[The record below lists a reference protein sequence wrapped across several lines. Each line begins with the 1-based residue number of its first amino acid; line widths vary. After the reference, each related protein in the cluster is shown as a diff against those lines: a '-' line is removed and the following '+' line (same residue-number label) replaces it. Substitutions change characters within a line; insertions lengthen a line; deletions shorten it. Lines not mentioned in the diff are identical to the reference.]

1 MSPSQLE
8 NPPEIDELR
17 CQLEQSESVQLELD
31 RRIFN
36 LKTLYDVSKDIF
48 SSVDS
53 EVILRNFL
61 LMVMGNFGVA
71 EGVVMLF
78 DGQRRETEHFTAV
91 GLQQDDIPTL
101 QQRFATNPFEDSGR
115 QPQDR
120 LHRTAPFS
128 SPIAIP
134 STLSSRLKSIATL
147 PARWGLAPN

>member
-8 NPPEIDELR
+8 NPPEIYELR

-48 SSVDS
+48 SSIDS
-53 EVILRNFL
+53 ETIQRNFL

-78 DGQRRETEHFTAV
+78 DGQRRETEYITAV
-91 GLQQDDIPTL
+91 GLRQADMPAIEHAFSNESYHKTTVDSSKIL
-101 QQRFATNPFEDSGR
+101 Q
-115 QPQDR
+115 
-120 LHRTAPFS
+120 RTMPFS
-128 SPIAIP
+128 SPTVIP
-134 STLSSRLKSIATL
+134 SILSSRLKSTAT
-147 PARWGLAPN
+147 